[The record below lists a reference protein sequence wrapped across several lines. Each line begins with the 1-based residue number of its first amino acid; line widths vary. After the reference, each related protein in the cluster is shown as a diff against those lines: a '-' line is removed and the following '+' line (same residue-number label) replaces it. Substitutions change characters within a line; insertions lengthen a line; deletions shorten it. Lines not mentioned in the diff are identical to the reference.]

1 MAVIS
6 AQEFK
11 NKAVSIISIP
21 GFQEGETFEIK
32 VKNLSIV
39 GLISAGKI
47 PNALMQTVKNAFA
60 GLKSSASTEEAEA
73 SVIDKAEQIGNLL
86 DIVCKEAMVEPLF
99 DEVKDVMNDSQKLA
113 VFSFTQGGVQEL
125 EPFLSVEGDTRP
137 ANDVKDIS
145 SKTE

>member
-60 GLKSSASTEEAEA
+60 GIKSSASTKEAEA

-137 ANDVKDIS
+137 TDDVEDIS
-145 SKTE
+145 GKTE